1 MAVRQY
7 FSSTEDLRVLRL
19 PHSVMRDTPYLI
31 SQSETLGKIWC
42 VLFAKWIAQS
52 VQAVDS

>member
-7 FSSTEDLRVLRL
+7 VSSTEDLRVLRL